1 MKHYALTGGIGSGKS
16 TVLKL
21 FNELGVPTFAADDSA
36 KKAMEQDAS
45 IQQQIIEIF
54 GEASYIKGKLNRSFI
69 AQKVFGNQEKLQQL
83 NAVVHPAA
91 RAAYVNWQQKQDA
104 PYTIYEFPL
113 VFELGEQDRFD
124 GVILVVS
131 SESLRIQRVKKR
143 DNISE
148 DAIRK
153 RIMHQ
158 WTDEQKQPLAD
169 MVIHNDIM
177 DETVSQVHRL
187 HLQLMHTGTLS

>member
-21 FNELGVPTFAADDSA
+21 FSELGVPTFAADDSA
-36 KKAMEQDAS
+36 KKAMEEDAR
-45 IQQQIIEIF
+45 IQQRIVEIF

-169 MVIHNDIM
+169 MVIHNDII
-177 DETVSQVHRL
+177 DETVSQVHKL
-187 HLQLMHTGTLS
+187 HLQLMHT

>member
-36 KKAMEQDAS
+36 KKAMEEDAS
-45 IQQQIIEIF
+45 IQQRIVEIF
-54 GEASYIKGKLNRSFI
+54 GKASYIKGKLNRSFI

-91 RAAYVNWQQKQDA
+91 RAAYVNWQQQQDA

-169 MVIHNDIM
+169 MVIHNNIM
-177 DETVSQVHRL
+177 DETVSQVHKL
-187 HLQLMHTGTLS
+187 HLQLMHT

>member
-124 GVILVVS
+124 GVILVFS
-131 SESLRIQRVKKR
+131 SDSLRIQRVKKR

-187 HLQLMHTGTLS
+187 HLQLMHT

>member
-169 MVIHNDIM
+169 MVIHNDII
-177 DETVSQVHRL
+177 DETVSQVHKL
-187 HLQLMHTGTLS
+187 HLQLMHT

>member
-45 IQQQIIEIF
+45 IQQQIVEIF

-124 GVILVVS
+124 GVVLVVS

-169 MVIHNDIM
+169 MVIHNDII
-177 DETVSQVHRL
+177 DETVSQVHKL
-187 HLQLMHTGTLS
+187 HLQLMHT

>member
-21 FNELGVPTFAADDSA
+21 FSELGVPTFAADDSA
-36 KKAMEQDAS
+36 KKAMEEDAR
-45 IQQQIIEIF
+45 IQQRIVEIF

-91 RAAYVNWQQKQDA
+91 RAAYVNWQQQQDA

-169 MVIHNDIM
+169 MVIHNNIM
-177 DETVSQVHRL
+177 DETVSQVHKL
-187 HLQLMHTGTLS
+187 HLQLMHT

>member
-36 KKAMEQDAS
+36 KKAMEEDAS
-45 IQQQIIEIF
+45 IQQRIVEIF
-54 GEASYIKGKLNRSFI
+54 GKASYIKGKLNRSFI

-91 RAAYVNWQQKQDA
+91 RAAYVNWQQQQDA

-148 DAIRK
+148 DAVRK

-169 MVIHNDIM
+169 MVIHNNIM
-177 DETVSQVHRL
+177 DETVSQVHKL
-187 HLQLMHTGTLS
+187 HLQLMHT

>member
-36 KKAMEQDAS
+36 KKAMEEDAS
-45 IQQQIIEIF
+45 IQQRIVEIF

-91 RAAYVNWQQKQDA
+91 RAAYVNWQLQQDA

-131 SESLRIQRVKKR
+131 TESLRIQRVKKR

-153 RIMHQ
+153 RIIHQ

-169 MVIHNDIM
+169 MVIHNNIM
-177 DETVSQVHRL
+177 DETVSQVHKL
-187 HLQLMHTGTLS
+187 HLQLMHS

>member
-45 IQQQIIEIF
+45 IQQQIVEIF

-143 DNISE
+143 DNIYE

-169 MVIHNDIM
+169 MVIHNDII
-177 DETVSQVHRL
+177 DETVSQVHKL
-187 HLQLMHTGTLS
+187 HLQLMHT

>member
-36 KKAMEQDAS
+36 KKAMEEDAS
-45 IQQQIIEIF
+45 IQQRIVEIF
-54 GEASYIKGKLNRSFI
+54 GKASYIKGKLNRSFI

-91 RAAYVNWQQKQDA
+91 RAAYVNWQQQQDA

-148 DAIRK
+148 DAVRK

-169 MVIHNDIM
+169 MVIHNNIM
-177 DETVSQVHRL
+177 GETVSQVHKL
-187 HLQLMHTGTLS
+187 HLQLMHT

>member
-36 KKAMEQDAS
+36 KKAMEEDAS
-45 IQQQIIEIF
+45 IQQRIVEIF

-91 RAAYVNWQQKQDA
+91 RAAYVNWQLQQDA

-131 SESLRIQRVKKR
+131 TESLRIQRVKKR

-153 RIMHQ
+153 RIIHQ
-158 WTDEQKQPLAD
+158 WTDEQKKPWAD
-169 MVIHNDIM
+169 MVIHNNIM
-177 DETVSQVHRL
+177 DETVSQVHKL
-187 HLQLMHTGTLS
+187 HLQLMHS